1 MFDALCKEI
10 IKHVTTEF
18 INREITDEEM
28 ECFAAYIKIH
38 QHQKFQVTLK
48 ERVDA
53 FLELQKNN
61 IAEWFVNS
69 MTDIN
74 KDKFLNVAYPRIAQ
88 EIKDKSIRYI
98 KQMILAGLNNY
109 NLVITES
116 S

>member
-28 ECFAAYIKIH
+28 ECFAAYIKIR

-74 KDKFLNVAYPRIAQ
+74 KDKFLNVAYPSIAQ

-98 KQMILAGLNNY
+98 KQMILAGLNKY